1 VVILLNG
8 IVLLGCF
15 LNVIR
20 VCSAMR
26 FLFDLVD
33 QVGKRAPFLEL
44 EDDILKR
51 E

>member
-8 IVLLGCF
+8 IVLLGF

-33 QVGKRAPFLEL
+33 QVGKTAPFLQL
-44 EDDILKR
+44 EYYVLKR
-51 E
+51 